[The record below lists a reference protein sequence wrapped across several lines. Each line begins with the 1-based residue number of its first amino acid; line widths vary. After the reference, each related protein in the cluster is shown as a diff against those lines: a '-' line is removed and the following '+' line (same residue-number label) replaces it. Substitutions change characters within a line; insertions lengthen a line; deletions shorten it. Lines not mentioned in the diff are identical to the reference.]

1 MKNLIFI
8 SAFTFLFNW
17 TATAAGHIS
26 RDSSWTYGGNG
37 GLNLS
42 QVSLSNWASGGE
54 NAVGFD
60 VLLNYSADYKKN
72 KHLWQNRIEMAYG
85 LNQTETS
92 GTKKTNDKLYFSSTY
107 GYGMTKSLYLS
118 ALLNFNT
125 QFAKGYDYK
134 TEPRTYISRF
144 MSPGYLTTGLGLTW
158 NPKNWITATFSA
170 ISWRGTFVS
179 SKILSDEGSFG
190 VDPGEHLFSEMG
202 GNLKVEVKYEFL
214 KNMTIYSR
222 VDLFSN
228 YLEDPQNVDVR
239 WDVQLNMTVNKWF
252 SANISTNLIYDNDT
266 KIVQKDGSK
275 GPRLQFKESLGVGFQ
290 VNIFHM
296 YSAYFPQN
304 KSRFVV

>member
-1 MKNLIFI
+1 MKTFIFI
-8 SAFTFLFNW
+8 SVLFFI
-17 TATAAGHIS
+17 ATYPTMATNHLS
-26 RDSSWTYGGNG
+26 QDSSWTYGGNG

-60 VLLNYSADYKKN
+60 VLLNYSADYKQK

-92 GTKKTNDKLYFSSTY
+92 GTKKTNDKIYFSSTY
-107 GYGMTKSLYLS
+107 GYEMTKNLYLS

-134 TEPRTYISRF
+134 TNPRTYISRF
-144 MSPGYLTTGLGLTW
+144 MSPAYLTTGLGLTW
-158 NPKNWITATFSA
+158 NPKNWVTATFSA
-170 ISWRGTFVS
+170 ISWRGTFVD
-179 SKILSDEGSFG
+179 SKILSDQGAFG
-190 VDPGEHLFSEMG
+190 VDPGDHLFSEMG
-202 GNLKVEVKYEFL
+202 GNLKVEMKYEFL

-228 YLEDPQNVDVR
+228 YLEDPQNIDVR

-252 SANISTNLIYDNDT
+252 SANISTNMIYDNDT
-266 KIVQKDGSK
+266 KILQKDGSK
-275 GPRLQFKESLGVGFQ
+275 GPRLQFKESLGIGFQ
-290 VNIFHM
+290 ITF
-296 YSAYFPQN
+296 
-304 KSRFVV
+304 

>member
-1 MKNLIFI
+1 M
-8 SAFTFLFNW
+8 
-17 TATAAGHIS
+17 
-26 RDSSWTYGGNG
+26 
-37 GLNLS
+37 
-42 QVSLSNWASGGE
+42 
-54 NAVGFD
+54 
-60 VLLNYSADYKKN
+60 
-72 KHLWQNRIEMAYG
+72 
-85 LNQTETS
+85 
-92 GTKKTNDKLYFSSTY
+92 
-107 GYGMTKSLYLS
+107 S

-275 GPRLQFKESLGVGFQ
+275 GPRLQVKESLGVGFQ
-290 VNIFHM
+290 VTF
-296 YSAYFPQN
+296 
-304 KSRFVV
+304 

>member
-1 MKNLIFI
+1 MKTFIFI
-8 SAFTFLFNW
+8 SVLFFI
-17 TATAAGHIS
+17 ATYPIMATNHLS
-26 RDSSWTYGGNG
+26 QDSSWTYGGNG

-60 VLLNYSADYKKN
+60 VLLNYSADYKQK

-92 GTKKTNDKLYFSSTY
+92 GTKKTNDKIYFSSTY
-107 GYGMTKSLYLS
+107 GYEMTKNLYLS

-134 TEPRTYISRF
+134 TNPRTYISRF
-144 MSPGYLTTGLGLTW
+144 MSPAYLTTGLGLTW
-158 NPKNWITATFSA
+158 NPKNWVTATFSA
-170 ISWRGTFVS
+170 ISWRGTFVD
-179 SKILSDEGSFG
+179 SKILSDQGAFG
-190 VDPGEHLFSEMG
+190 VDPGDHLFSEMG
-202 GNLKVEVKYEFL
+202 GNLKVEMKYEFL

-228 YLEDPQNVDVR
+228 YLEDPQNIDVR

-252 SANISTNLIYDNDT
+252 SANISTNMIYDNDT
-266 KIVQKDGSK
+266 KILQKDGSK
-275 GPRLQFKESLGVGFQ
+275 GPRLQFKVSLGIGFQ
-290 VNIFHM
+290 ITF
-296 YSAYFPQN
+296 
-304 KSRFVV
+304 

>member
-1 MKNLIFI
+1 MKTFIFI
-8 SAFTFLFNW
+8 SVLFFI
-17 TATAAGHIS
+17 ATYPIMATNHLS
-26 RDSSWTYGGNG
+26 QDSSWTYGGNG

-60 VLLNYSADYKKN
+60 VLLNYSADYKQK

-92 GTKKTNDKLYFSSTY
+92 GTKKTNDKIYFSSTY
-107 GYGMTKSLYLS
+107 GYEMTKNLYLS

-134 TEPRTYISRF
+134 TDPRTYISRF
-144 MSPGYLTTGLGLTW
+144 MSPAYLTTGLGLTW

-170 ISWRGTFVS
+170 ISWRGTFVD
-179 SKILSDEGSFG
+179 SKILSDQGAFG
-190 VDPGEHLFSEMG
+190 VDPGDHLFSEMG
-202 GNLKVEVKYEFL
+202 GNLKVEMKYEFL

-228 YLEDPQNVDVR
+228 YLEDPQNIDVR

-252 SANISTNLIYDNDT
+252 SANISTNMIYDNDT
-266 KIVQKDGSK
+266 KILQKDGSK
-275 GPRLQFKESLGVGFQ
+275 GPRLQFKESLGIGFQ
-290 VNIFHM
+290 VTF
-296 YSAYFPQN
+296 
-304 KSRFVV
+304 

>member
-1 MKNLIFI
+1 MIRSGIYTLGIIVLTGILVPAYAQPGTDTTWK
-8 SAFTFLFNW
+8 
-17 TATAAGHIS
+17 
-26 RDSSWTYGGNG
+26 RGGNIG
-37 GLNLS
+37 INLS
-42 QVSLSNWASGGE
+42 QVSLSQWAAGGD
-54 NAVGFD
+54 NAVGFN
-60 VLLNYSADYKKN
+60 LHFNYFANYKKA
-72 KHLWQNRIEMAYG
+72 KHLWNNRLELDYG
-85 LNQTETS
+85 LNKTKS
-92 GTKKTNDKLYFSSTY
+92 DGTKKTNDKIYLSSTY
-107 GYGMTKSLYLS
+107 GYEIAKNWYASGLMT
-118 ALLNFNT
+118 FQT
-125 QFAKGYDYK
+125 QFAKGYDYNID
-134 TEPRTYISRF
+134 PDVFISRF

-290 VNIFHM
+290 VTF
-296 YSAYFPQN
+296 
-304 KSRFVV
+304 

>member
-8 SAFTFLFNW
+8 SSFTFLFNW

-42 QVSLSNWASGGE
+42 QVSLNNWASGGE

-72 KHLWQNRIEMAYG
+72 KHLWQNRIEMA
-85 LNQTETS
+85 
-92 GTKKTNDKLYFSSTY
+92 
-107 GYGMTKSLYLS
+107 YLS

-290 VNIFHM
+290 VTF
-296 YSAYFPQN
+296 
-304 KSRFVV
+304 

>member
-1 MKNLIFI
+1 MKNSILICLCL
-8 SAFTFLFNW
+8 FLGFP
-17 TATAAGHIS
+17 AIHAANHIS

-54 NAVGFD
+54 NAIGFD
-60 VLLNYSADYKKN
+60 VLLNYSADYKHH

-85 LNQTETS
+85 LNQTES
-92 GTKKTNDKLYFSSTY
+92 NGTKKTNDKIYFSSTY
-107 GYGMTKSLYLS
+107 GYEMTRNLYLS
-118 ALLNFNT
+118 ALVNFNT

-144 MSPGYLTTGLGLTW
+144 MSPGYVTTGLGLTW
-158 NPKNWITATFSA
+158 NPKAWVTATLSA
-170 ISWRGTFVS
+170 ISWRGTFVD
-179 SKILSDEGSFG
+179 SKILSDEGAFG
-190 VDPGEHLFSEMG
+190 VEPGDHLFSEMG
-202 GNLKVEVKYEFL
+202 GNLKVEMKYEFL

-252 SANISTNLIYDNDT
+252 SANVTTNMIYDNDT

-275 GPRLQFKESLGVGFQ
+275 GARLQFKESLGIGFQ
-290 VNIFHM
+290 VTF
-296 YSAYFPQN
+296 
-304 KSRFVV
+304 